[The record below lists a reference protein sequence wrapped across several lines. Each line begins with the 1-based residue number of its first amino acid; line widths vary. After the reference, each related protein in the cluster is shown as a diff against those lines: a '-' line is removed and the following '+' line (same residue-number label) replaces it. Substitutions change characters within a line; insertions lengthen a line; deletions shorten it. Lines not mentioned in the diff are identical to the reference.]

1 MPLIK
6 RYANRKL
13 YDPSARRYVT
23 LDELAEL
30 VRQGE
35 EIQVI
40 DHRTGADLTTVT
52 LLQVMF
58 EEEKRI
64 GGLLPQVML
73 TRLIKSSG
81 MALSGMR
88 EAVHAF
94 LDPNAHL
101 NTGIQRRLDRL
112 VNSSRLSSEE
122 GQQIGRLLLDPELEL
137 EIEIPAEDRAEP
149 EQIEVLL
156 QEVQR
161 LEEVLK
167 ELEKGVQAPHS

>member
-23 LDELAEL
+23 LDDLAEM
-30 VRQGE
+30 VRRGE
-35 EIQVI
+35 EVQVI
-40 DHRTGADLTTVT
+40 DHQTGDDLTTMT
-52 LLQVMF
+52 LLQVIF

-73 TRLIKSSG
+73 TRLIKSGG

-88 EAVHAF
+88 EALHAF
-94 LDPNAHL
+94 LDPDAHL
-101 NTGIQRRLDRL
+101 NLGIQRRLDRL
-112 VNSSRLSSEE
+112 VISGQLSPEE
-122 GQQIGRLLLDPELEL
+122 SQQIEGLLLNPELDL
-137 EIEIPAEDRAEP
+137 ETEILAEDLVEP
-149 EQIEVLL
+149 AQIEALM

-161 LEEVLK
+161 LEEALK
-167 ELEKGVQAPHS
+167 ELERGE

>member
-13 YDPSARRYVT
+13 YDPGARRYVT
-23 LDELAEL
+23 LDDLAEL

-35 EIQVI
+35 EVRVI
-40 DHRTGADLTTVT
+40 DHQTGDDLTTVT
-52 LLQVMF
+52 LLQVIF

-73 TRLIKSSG
+73 TRLIKSGG
-81 MALSGMR
+81 MALNGMR

-94 LDPNAHL
+94 LDPDAHL
-101 NTGIQRRLDRL
+101 NVGIQRRLDRL
-112 VNSSRLSSEE
+112 VDSGRLSTEE
-122 GQQIGRLLLDPELEL
+122 SQQIARLLLDPELEL
-137 EIEIPAEDRAEP
+137 ETKIWVEDQAEP
-149 EQIEVLL
+149 EQIEALL

-161 LEEVLK
+161 LEEALK
-167 ELEKGVQAPHS
+167 ELEHNTSRN

>member
-13 YDPSARRYVT
+13 YDPGTRRYVT
-23 LDELAEL
+23 LDDLAEL

-35 EIQVI
+35 EVRVI
-40 DHRTGADLTTVT
+40 DHQTGDDLTTVT
-52 LLQVMF
+52 LLQVIF

-73 TRLIKSSG
+73 TRLIKSGG

-94 LDPNAHL
+94 LDPGAHL
-101 NTGIQRRLDRL
+101 NMGIQRRLDRL
-112 VNSSRLSSEE
+112 VDSGRLSSEE
-122 GQQIGRLLLDPELEL
+122 SQWIASLLLDPELEL
-137 EIEIPAEDRAEP
+137 EMIFPVEDQAEP
-149 EQIEVLL
+149 EQIEALL
-156 QEVQR
+156 KEVQR
-161 LEEVLK
+161 LEEALK
-167 ELEKGVQAPHS
+167 ELESGA